1 MHASPHRQ
9 PTVVGKE
16 RTDSRS
22 VRAWQPLRLRLA
34 RLGCPDRPPRLLP
47 SGGLYWEG
55 NDLPSRLPATVR
67 GLRES
72 AIGMAVTPGVVILLH
87 AYEAAS
93 GTVLVL
99 ALCVDGSRRSLTAWR
114 CADQAQ
120 AARIAMGQLARW
132 VRLGLG
138 VSVTMAG
145 ARTEAA
151 EQGGMP
157 QEAAA

>member
-1 MHASPHRQ
+1 MI
-9 PTVVGKE
+9 E
-16 RTDSRS
+16 IRTP
-22 VRAWQPLRLRLA
+22 VRAAGRHDGRSSWSASSQPKA
-34 RLGCPDRPPRLLP
+34 P
-47 SGGLYWEG
+47 SDSSRGGRFG
-55 NDLPSRLPATVR
+55 QPIA
-67 GLRES
+67 
-72 AIGMAVTPGVVILLH
+72 
-87 AYEAAS
+87 
-93 GTVLVL
+93 
-99 ALCVDGSRRSLTAWR
+99 SRRGQSLTAWR

-151 EQGGMP
+151 GQGGMP

>member
-9 PTVVGKE
+9 PTVGNG
-16 RTDSRS
+16 RTDSTS

-67 GLRES
+67 ALRES
-72 AIGMAVTPGVVILLH
+72 AVGLAVTPGVVNLLH

-99 ALCVDGSRRSLTAWR
+99 ALCVNGRGRSLTVWR

-145 ARTEAA
+145 ARA
-151 EQGGMP
+151 EGAGQGRLP
-157 QEAAA
+157 QEVAA

>member
-1 MHASPHRQ
+1 
-9 PTVVGKE
+9 
-16 RTDSRS
+16 
-22 VRAWQPLRLRLA
+22 
-34 RLGCPDRPPRLLP
+34 
-47 SGGLYWEG
+47 
-55 NDLPSRLPATVR
+55 
-67 GLRES
+67 
-72 AIGMAVTPGVVILLH
+72 MAVTPGVVNLLH

-145 ARTEAA
+145 ARGEGAG
-151 EQGGMP
+151 QGGLP
-157 QEAAA
+157 REVAA